1 MENEIKLIGTVNFMG
16 MDIPNIVGGFGK
28 DKKVITDKTIGEIH
42 KQATREIRRRI
53 NDNVKRFKFGI
64 DIIDLKR
71 VGDSHTLLNDLGYAK
86 QSITQAENIY
96 LLSERGYAK
105 LIKIMDTDKAW
116 EIHDQ
121 LMEEYFTM
129 REQLQSN
136 VPALTQEQSLVLNVF
151 ANRNNPTEFAL
162 ALGQLSDYKFNQGG
176 KFICDESVI
185 TLPKVGEMILDTL
198 KNELKKLNYLPTNQV
213 MGGEFVKFLTRQG
226 YFELKRFPRV
236 TGVGLEKIPHT
247 QPTQLFYD
255 MFVEQSMAIA
265 RKVNDKR
272 GKVMV
277 QYTNNIYK
285 YIMSEHFKVEFMKF
299 IYNSHQMLVML
310 MESDNSLLLE

>member
-42 KQATREIRRRI
+42 GMKMFKVRERI
-53 NDNVKRFKFGI
+53 NDNKKRFKEGVDYL
-64 DIIDLKR
+64 DIKR
-71 VGDSHTLLNDLGYAK
+71 ILEADTLQQLGYAK
-86 QSITQAENIY
+86 QTITQADNIY

-116 EIHDQ
+116 DIHDQ

-136 VPALTQEQSLVLNVF
+136 VPTLTQEQSLVLNVF

-198 KNELKKLNYLPTNQV
+198 ENELKKLNYLPTNQV

-310 MESDNSLLLE
+310 MESDNSSLLE